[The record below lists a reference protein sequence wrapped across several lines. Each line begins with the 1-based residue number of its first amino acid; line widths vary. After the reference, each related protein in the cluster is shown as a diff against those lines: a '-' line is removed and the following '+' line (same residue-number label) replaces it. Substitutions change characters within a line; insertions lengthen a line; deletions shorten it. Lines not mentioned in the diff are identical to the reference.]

1 MLIIAAQPGSL
12 GTLPRNGPLQGATL
26 QRVAFWLPVAAT
38 LYSAV
43 IALGVAHG
51 FPGSYGLVVLCEV
64 TLLALALATVLASGL
79 SEEDWPALL
88 LLYFLVVTAVILSMV
103 NSRPMIE
110 TLRATFLLGV
120 FALVGQRLELKT
132 LDRMFFVI
140 SVTVLVVLLI
150 EIFAQQTY
158 IWLLQP
164 QAFFS
169 ATRGIQASEYNTSG
183 LFNTASSFE
192 GRFSFGVFDIP
203 RASSVFLEQVSNA
216 NFACVLALYLSTRWS
231 DLSAIR
237 RGVLTGTVAL
247 ILISTNGR
255 FASLLV
261 LSILGGY
268 FIFPLLGR
276 ALLPAVS
283 IFIAIFALTINL
295 ILPFREGDDL
305 TGRILFVGKV
315 FRDTDLLF
323 YLGGRAS
330 FALAQLDSGYS
341 YIIGT
346 LSIFGAIALWLF
358 INFYPRCNDA
368 PSRRLNWGIVG
379 YMLGQLLV
387 SSTSLFSIKT
397 SALLWALAGCIRA
410 QPPRQ
415 ASNER
420 EFS

>member
-1 MLIIAAQPGSL
+1 MLIIADQPGLL
-12 GTLPRNGPLQGATL
+12 GARPRNGPLQGETL

-43 IALGVAHG
+43 MALGIAHG

-64 TLLALALATVLASGL
+64 MLLALALATVLASGL

-88 LLYFLVVTAVILSMV
+88 LLYFLVITAVILSMV
-103 NSRPMIE
+103 NNRPMIE

-120 FALVGQRLELKT
+120 FALVGQRVQLKT
-132 LDRMFFVI
+132 LDRMFFVV
-140 SVTVLVVLLI
+140 SVTVLAVLLI
-150 EIFAQQTY
+150 EIFAQRIY

-203 RASSVFLEQVSNA
+203 RASSVFMEQVSNA
-216 NFACVLALYLSTRWS
+216 NFACVLALYLSARWS
-231 DLSAIR
+231 DLSSIR
-237 RGVLTGTVAL
+237 RGVLTGTVVL

-255 FASLLV
+255 FASLLA
-261 LSILGGY
+261 LAIFGGY

-276 ALLPAVS
+276 VLLPAVS
-283 IFIAIFALTINL
+283 LFIAFFAITINT
-295 ILPFREGDDL
+295 ILPFRQGDDL
-305 TGRILFVGKV
+305 TGRILFVGKM
-315 FRDTDLLF
+315 FRDTDLSF
-323 YLGGRAS
+323 YLGARAS
-330 FALAQLDSGYS
+330 FALAQRDSGYS
-341 YIIGT
+341 YIIGS
-346 LSIFGAIALWLF
+346 LSIFGAIALWMF
-358 INFYPRCNDA
+358 INFYPRGDDA
-368 PSRRLNWGIVG
+368 PSRRLNWGLVC

-397 SALLWALAGCIRA
+397 SALLWTLAGCIRMH
-410 QPPRQ
+410 PPRHV
-415 ASNER
+415 SKKR
-420 EFS
+420 EPS